1 MSSLYTSGW
10 YKPLKQ
16 EIECVTFYSVTILT
30 FCAFTYVTHS
40 LCPKRRDIPK
50 LVRALH
56 DKGVISDILSIPGKP
71 FATWEIL
78 IGHRWLVQPPPT
90 ALAIL
95 APNVPS
101 ISKKSGLR
109 ILKLRI
115 VALKKSVFV
124 GLKLFWYIYIY
135 NHFDFTHGSL
145 SLGMFVRSRPLPR
158 GLPLPDAFLFF
169 HIPSWH
175 SSRI

>member
-16 EIECVTFYSVTILT
+16 EIECITFYSVTILT
-30 FCAFTYVTHS
+30 FCAFTYVTQF
-40 LCPKRRDIPK
+40 LCPKRRDIPP

-71 FATWEIL
+71 FATWKIL

-115 VALKKSVFV
+115 VAFKKISICWI
-124 GLKLFWYIYIY
+124 KTIYIYIIILILL
-135 NHFDFTHGSL
+135 TVL
-145 SLGMFVRSRPLPR
+145 SPKECS
-158 GLPLPDAFLFF
+158 
-169 HIPSWH
+169 
-175 SSRI
+175 

>member
-10 YKPLKQ
+10 YEPLKQ
-16 EIECVTFYSVTILT
+16 EIECITFYSVTILT
-30 FCAFTYVTHS
+30 FCAFTYVTQF
-40 LCPKRRDIPK
+40 LCPKRRDIPP

-71 FATWEIL
+71 FATWKIL

-115 VALKKSVFV
+115 VAFKKISICWI
-124 GLKLFWYIYIY
+124 KTTYIYMYIVILILL
-135 NHFDFTHGSL
+135 TVL
-145 SLGMFVRSRPLPR
+145 SPKECS
-158 GLPLPDAFLFF
+158 
-169 HIPSWH
+169 
-175 SSRI
+175 

>member
-16 EIECVTFYSVTILT
+16 EIECITFYSVTILT
-30 FCAFTYVTHS
+30 FCAFTYVTQF
-40 LCPKRRDIPK
+40 LCPKRRDIPP

-71 FATWEIL
+71 FGTWKIL

-115 VALKKSVFV
+115 VAFKKISICWI
-124 GLKLFWYIYIY
+124 KTIYIYIY
-135 NHFDFTHGSL
+135 MYIIILILLTVL
-145 SLGMFVRSRPLPR
+145 SPKECS
-158 GLPLPDAFLFF
+158 
-169 HIPSWH
+169 
-175 SSRI
+175 

>member
-16 EIECVTFYSVTILT
+16 EIECITFYSVTILT
-30 FCAFTYVTHS
+30 FCAFTYVTQF
-40 LCPKRRDIPK
+40 LCPKRRDIPP

-56 DKGVISDILSIPGKP
+56 DEGVISDILSIPGKP
-71 FATWEIL
+71 FATWKIL

-115 VALKKSVFV
+115 VAFKIISICWIKTI
-124 GLKLFWYIYIY
+124 YIYIY
-135 NHFDFTHGSL
+135 
-145 SLGMFVRSRPLPR
+145 
-158 GLPLPDAFLFF
+158 
-169 HIPSWH
+169 I
-175 SSRI
+175 

>member
-16 EIECVTFYSVTILT
+16 EIECITFYSVTILT
-30 FCAFTYVTHS
+30 FCAFTYVTQF
-40 LCPKRRDIPK
+40 LCPKRRDIPP

-71 FATWEIL
+71 FATWKIL

-115 VALKKSVFV
+115 VAFKKISICWI
-124 GLKLFWYIYIY
+124 KTTYIYMYIVILILL
-135 NHFDFTHGSL
+135 TVL
-145 SLGMFVRSRPLPR
+145 SPKECS
-158 GLPLPDAFLFF
+158 
-169 HIPSWH
+169 
-175 SSRI
+175 